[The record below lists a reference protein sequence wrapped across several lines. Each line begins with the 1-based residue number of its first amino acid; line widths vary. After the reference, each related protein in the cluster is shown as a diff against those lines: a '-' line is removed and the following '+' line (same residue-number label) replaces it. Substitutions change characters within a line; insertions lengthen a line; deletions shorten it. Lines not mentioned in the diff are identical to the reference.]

1 MKKGVVWL
9 SASLFLMM
17 MSSISFSAVKN
28 TLIDFNVYDSNIAS
42 VAEKDNVIHSNMVAK
57 GKATDLSQYGYPEV
71 TFAGDDWAISKWK
84 ITLASSA
91 NTVRNNVLSY
101 TMKVP
106 SKKFGD
112 VLGARIHFIEGRF
125 LSWAVVSPPFNFYP
139 YYDDGSDV
147 NVNANKE
154 ENSLI
159 MGILMNVGQ
168 IKSVSSWIYGLN
180 YQMQVGVRIRDRND
194 SIMDYFMGS
203 VFYDGWRKLVWTN
216 PEYTENVQ
224 DRVIQRIAL
233 YPRSYP
239 YIAFDSYVVYK
250 PEVEHGG
257 DFVIYFKDVDIEYD
271 RAIIR
276 EELDIDDEAA
286 WGILAAERLQKR
298 VEDLRTIGEKIYL
311 YKQEMR
317 RQQSATEQNAPKT
330 GTTTP
335 AATTTTTTPAAT
347 TSTNK

>member
-9 SASLFLMM
+9 FTGLFLMM
-17 MSSISFSAVKN
+17 SSVTFSAVKKL
-28 TLIDFNVYDSNIAS
+28 LIDFNTYESNIAT
-42 VAEKDNVIHSNMVAK
+42 VAAKDQTIHSNMVLK
-57 GKATDLSQYGYPEV
+57 GKTVDLSQFGYPQVE
-71 TFAGDDWAISKWK
+71 FSGSDWAIDKWK
-84 ITLASSA
+84 VQLASSA

-125 LSWAVVSPPFNFYP
+125 LSWAIIMPPFQFYP

-147 NVNANKE
+147 NVTANGE
-154 ENSLI
+154 ENTLT

-168 IKSVSSWIYGLN
+168 IKSVSSWVYGLN
-180 YQMQVGVRIRDRND
+180 YQMQVGVRMRDRND
-194 SIMDYFMGS
+194 EIQDYYMGS

-216 PEYTENVQ
+216 PDYTESIQ
-224 DRVIQRIAL
+224 DRVLQRIAL

-239 YIAFDSYVVYK
+239 YVAFDSYVVYK
-250 PEVEHGG
+250 PEIENGG
-257 DFVIYFKDVDIEYD
+257 DFVIYFKDVEVEYD

-286 WGILAAERLQKR
+286 WGILAAERLKKR
-298 VEDLRTIGEKIYL
+298 VIDLRNIGEKIYL
-311 YKQEMR
+311 MRQEEK
-317 RQQSATEQNAPKT
+317 RQQLAGQQNAPKT
-330 GTTTP
+330 
-335 AATTTTTTPAAT
+335 TTTTTTPT
-347 TSTNK
+347 TSTNTNK